1 MGLFAKEGDSDFTP
15 YDPRGA
21 LNVKGSND
29 VEKGY
34 QMHHFRSVLAA
45 DERGFSPD
53 GRLDALRRVGW
64 DVVDTDLEYE
74 SMSYD
79 VITGPDSATDI
90 GKAHSRRYLGACL
103 DPNDEQIRQYFS
115 CDYAPISL
123 SVVRVQPNE
132 DNVSMRWHCDSGPTR
147 HLKMLVYLNETDGA
161 TGVIER
167 MDTDLFFRAGYAYCG
182 LEQRLGDDGTREFAL
197 KQEIPFYPT
206 FVTPP
211 PGQAILFEPALVMH
225 RGKAPTEEERVM
237 LQIILVPEMRLWRDH
252 FDSLWPTIEG
262 NVSAATYRSQN

>member
-1 MGLFAKEGDSDFTP
+1 MGYFATESDSDFIP

-21 LNVKGSND
+21 LHIKGCND

-53 GRLDALRRVGW
+53 GRLDGLRRVGW
-64 DVVDTDLEYE
+64 DVVNTDVDFVARD
-74 SMSYD
+74 D
-79 VITGPDSATDI
+79 VEGDSAKEM
-90 GKAHSRRYLGACL
+90 GKTLSLIYLRECL

-123 SVVRVQPNE
+123 SVVRVGPGE

-182 LEQRLGDDGTREFAL
+182 LEQRLGDDGTRTFAL
-197 KQEIPFYPT
+197 EQEIPWNPA

-211 PGQAILFEPALVMH
+211 PGQALLFEPALVLH

-237 LQIILVPEMRLWRDH
+237 LQIILVPETRLWRDH

-262 NVSAATYRSQN
+262 NVSAATYRS